1 MRTPKE
7 RPARRGYVA
16 IGAISAL
23 AVWACMKALHVT
35 AVIALLIV
43 VAGIAVLGG
52 AFSLRH
58 RGINREIKRRK

>member
-1 MRTPKE
+1 
-7 RPARRGYVA
+7 
-16 IGAISAL
+16 
-23 AVWACMKALHVT
+23 MKALHVT